1 VTVDDAELTRRL
13 AALEQEVKAD
23 ADAQRARKDAAMA
36 KVREQQ
42 AQKQAERDELTQR
55 QAAIVARKKDKDAP
69 LIDDALV
76 LAKGAK
82 LASQAKAELG
92 RPREKG
98 EKSWIASSLLSL
110 VFGPV
115 GWLYAG
121 SFRESIPA
129 AFIYV
134 LLAAVLS
141 KLPMFLV
148 WPVMMVALPLSAIGG
163 LVYAIQF
170 NRNGKRTRIFDKEKK
185 KDPPKLTGTRSSRG
199 S

>member
-1 VTVDDAELTRRL
+1 MSVDDAELNRRL
-13 AALEQEVKAD
+13 AALEAEVKAD

-42 AQKQAERDELTQR
+42 AQKHAERDELSER
-55 QAAIVARKKDKDAP
+55 QAALVTRKKDRGP

-76 LAKGAK
+76 LAKGAQI
-82 LASQAKAELG
+82 AAQAKSELG

-98 EKSWIASSLLSL
+98 EKSWMASSLLSL

-121 SFRESIPA
+121 SFREAIPA

-134 LLAAVLS
+134 LLAAILS

-163 LVYAIQF
+163 LVYAVQY
-170 NRNGKRTRIFDKEKK
+170 NRHGKRTRIFDKDKK
-185 KDPPKLTGTRSSRG
+185 PDPKKLTGTRSSRG